1 MSRVKKSIVLALF
14 VGIAFAISVI
24 AQAQSTVRPGEMTQA
39 RVWVQNRTRAEAVP
53 VTVEDV
59 VRLEP
64 STAVQTTVRRQAW
77 EYRIMTVPRGVNPA
91 RNLNNAGLEGWEAV
105 GIAEAGPGEVTVL
118 LKRPQ

>member
-39 RVWVQNRTRAEAVP
+39 RVWVQNHTRAEAVP

-59 VRLEP
+59 VRLDP
-64 STAVQTTVRRQAW
+64 STAVAVRRQAW
-77 EYRIMTVPRGVNPA
+77 EYRWMQVPRGSNPA
-91 RNLNNAGLEGWEAV
+91 RTLNIAGLEGWEAV
-105 GIAEAGPGEVTVL
+105 GMAEAGPGDVMVL